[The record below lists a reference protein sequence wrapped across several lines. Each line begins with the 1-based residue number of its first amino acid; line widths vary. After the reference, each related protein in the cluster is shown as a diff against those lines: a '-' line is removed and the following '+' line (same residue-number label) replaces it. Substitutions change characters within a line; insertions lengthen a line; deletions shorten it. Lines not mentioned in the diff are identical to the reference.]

1 MRQQKL
7 LNKQRWRRTNRVRKG
22 IRGDSTRPR
31 LTVHRSNKHIYCQV
45 IDDEA
50 GKTLASASTRD
61 KDLAGKV
68 KYGGNCEA
76 AKIVGEA
83 IAERAK
89 AAGVTQIKFDRGSF
103 KFHGRL
109 AELANAARAGGL
121 DF

>member
-1 MRQQKL
+1 MKQQKIA
-7 LNKQRWRRTNRVRKG
+7 NKQKWRRANRVRKTV
-22 IRGDSTRPR
+22 RGDAARPR
-31 LTVHRSNKHIYCQV
+31 LSVHRSNKHIYCQV

-50 GKTLASASTRD
+50 GKTIASASTRD